1 MSEHRYSRR
10 RFLRTAGGGVVGVS
24 AAAALG
30 VAVAEATS
38 EGAPK
43 LGRPP
48 VTGVPFSPNPPDV
61 VAGFLQS
68 ADVGRRTAVLQTAE
82 QGRINVAFTNDALLW
97 RDHRVGLN
105 AFTPGEELVAEGTWA
120 DGVFSAFS
128 LITIYQS
135 LYATVTG
142 VSGDRV
148 FTSGGTLRFVPET
161 RHQHGDEL
169 LPARAAE
176 ARLATQVGAIVRY
189 VPRDREYVVLRVL

>member
-10 RFLRTAGGGVVGVS
+10 RFLRTAGGGVVGLS
-24 AAAALG
+24 ATAALG

-38 EGAPK
+38 ETAPK
-43 LGRPP
+43 VGGPP
-48 VTGVPFSPNPPDV
+48 VTRVPFSPNPPDV

-68 ADVGRRTAVLQTAE
+68 ADPGSRTAVLQTAE
-82 QGRINVAFTNDALLW
+82 QGRIDVAFTNDALLW

-105 AFTPGEELVAEGTWA
+105 AFTPGEELVAEGSWSN
-120 DGVFSAFS
+120 GVFSAYS

-142 VSGDRV
+142 FSGDRV

-161 RHQHGDEL
+161 RHQDGEEL
-169 LPARAAE
+169 LPVRAAD
-176 ARLATQVGAIVRY
+176 ARLATKIGTIVRY